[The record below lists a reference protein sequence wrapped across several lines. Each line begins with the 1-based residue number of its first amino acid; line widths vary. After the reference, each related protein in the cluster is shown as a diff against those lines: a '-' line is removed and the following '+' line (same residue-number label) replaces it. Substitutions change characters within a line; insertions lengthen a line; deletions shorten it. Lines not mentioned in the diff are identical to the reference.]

1 MTTTRAHAPDEEE
14 EENDIPFIII
24 SDLFFV
30 ECREVYA
37 WSIGRRISLVGNGA
51 AGGIRNNKKK
61 QDSLFLPSST
71 RRLCLSS
78 YDVVMVKIR
87 YDCLLTLGSFQ
98 PSFNVMIVS
107 LRFFH

>member
-30 ECREVYA
+30 KCREVYA

-61 QDSLFLPSST
+61 QDSLFL
-71 RRLCLSS
+71 
-78 YDVVMVKIR
+78 
-87 YDCLLTLGSFQ
+87 
-98 PSFNVMIVS
+98 
-107 LRFFH
+107 

>member
-14 EENDIPFIII
+14 EENDITFIII

-30 ECREVYA
+30 EQCREVYA

-61 QDSLFLPSST
+61 QDSLFL
-71 RRLCLSS
+71 
-78 YDVVMVKIR
+78 
-87 YDCLLTLGSFQ
+87 
-98 PSFNVMIVS
+98 
-107 LRFFH
+107 